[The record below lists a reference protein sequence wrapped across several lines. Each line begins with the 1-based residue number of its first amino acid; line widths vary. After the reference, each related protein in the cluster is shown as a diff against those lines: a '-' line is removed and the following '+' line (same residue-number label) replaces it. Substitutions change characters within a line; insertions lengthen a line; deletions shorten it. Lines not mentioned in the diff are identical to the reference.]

1 MDKSDFSRFAYSE
14 KRISP
19 MTLHRYGNAV
29 NAYINPTIIEER
41 RMNVAQ
47 MDVMSRLLC
56 DRILFLGV
64 PIDPDVANIVNAQ
77 LLFLASTDDKA
88 DITMYINTPGGSVID
103 GLSIM
108 DTMLLVKPDIATV
121 CTGLAASMGS
131 ILLSSGTK
139 GKRSTLPHS
148 RVMIHQPLGGV
159 SGQASD
165 ILIEAKEIEKC
176 REELYRILAENTGQS
191 YEKIFEDSDRN
202 FWMSPKEAMAYG
214 IIDTIIGQP
223 DKNN

>member
-1 MDKSDFSRFAYSE
+1 MKSNDFSRFAYCE

-19 MTLHRYGNAV
+19 MTLHRYENAV
-29 NAYINPTIIEER
+29 DAYINPTIIEER

-64 PIDPDVANIVNAQ
+64 PVDPDVANIINAQ

-88 DITMYINTPGGSVID
+88 DITMYINTPGGSVTD

-108 DTMLLVKPDIATV
+108 DTMSLVKPDVATV

-131 ILLSSGTK
+131 IILSSGAR
-139 GKRSTLPHS
+139 GKRSALPHS
-148 RVMIHQPLGGV
+148 RMMIHQPLGGTH
-159 SGQASD
+159 GQASD
-165 ILIEAKEIEKC
+165 ILIEAREIEKC
-176 REELYRILAENTGQS
+176 RGELYRILSENTGQS
-191 YEKIFEDSDRN
+191 YEKIFADADRN
-202 FWMSPKEAMAYG
+202 FWMSAEEAKTYG
-214 IIDTIIGQP
+214 MIDTILGQP
-223 DKNN
+223 VKNN